1 MESWIT
7 IKLRIFNSQ
16 CAILIAVLLFIQF
29 INSLIIKIVPIDIS
43 QPLPQCFAT
52 LSAKSNAIRYNITS
66 PFLCV
71 KFSSLVNFTTKIGP
85 FAWTN
90 GPISFRDLF
99 HSPLFLNNPLITCFK
114 EESKA
119 TLESAPFLI
128 RLSQMLSAH
137 PQTSHNLNCQ

>member
-1 MESWIT
+1 MEKQKKKSRHSKQTHNRQYKDRLW
-7 IKLRIFNSQ
+7 RIVEQ
-16 CAILIAVLLFIQF
+16 LFISDWDSRKVTDNKKRN
-29 INSLIIKIVPIDIS
+29 ILVLN
-43 QPLPQCFAT
+43 
-52 LSAKSNAIRYNITS
+52 YNNY
-66 PFLCV
+66 CV
-71 KFSSLVNFTTKIGP
+71 KFSSQVNFTTKIEP

-114 EESKA
+114 EEIKA

>member
-1 MESWIT
+1 MEKQKKKSRHSKQTHNRQYKDRLW
-7 IKLRIFNSQ
+7 RIVEQ
-16 CAILIAVLLFIQF
+16 LFISDWDSRKVTDNKKRN
-29 INSLIIKIVPIDIS
+29 ILVLN
-43 QPLPQCFAT
+43 
-52 LSAKSNAIRYNITS
+52 YNNY
-66 PFLCV
+66 CV
-71 KFSSLVNFTTKIGP
+71 KFSSQVNFTTKIGP